1 MALRCPLEMGFRGP
15 DGIGDKYHF
24 VSNVAKRSGLIH
36 ARRPRQLSISNNT
49 RTVEAVARLAS
60 SSICGVH
67 REIGNRHEA
76 RAQTRVEHQERH
88 GLQAD
93 KGAQDSDLSRR
104 QIAISS
110 EAFSSR
116 SGGIDGRRYENRLQ
130 MRWPLADSSA
140 P

>member
-1 MALRCPLEMGFRGP
+1 MLVVRGFRCPLEMGFRGP

-93 KGAQDSDLSRR
+93 RARKIPTFRVGRSPSAARFSAAAQAGSTAADTK
-104 QIAISS
+104 
-110 EAFSSR
+110 
-116 SGGIDGRRYENRLQ
+116 IDFR
-130 MRWPLADSSA
+130 
-140 P
+140 